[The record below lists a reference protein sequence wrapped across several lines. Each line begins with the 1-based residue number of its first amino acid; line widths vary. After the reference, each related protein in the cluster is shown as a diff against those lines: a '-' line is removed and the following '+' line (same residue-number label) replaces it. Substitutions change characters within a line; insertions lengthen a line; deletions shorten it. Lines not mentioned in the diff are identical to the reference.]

1 MKPVLRGMARL
12 SELKD
17 GTLDLIDLALAND
30 AINVEAENKAR
41 AEEAN
46 RR

>member
-1 MKPVLRGMARL
+1 MCRL

-30 AINVEAENKAR
+30 AIDVETENTIRVREAER
-41 AEEAN
+41 
-46 RR
+46 